1 MKLKHSLIA
10 VAAVMVATPVLAA
23 GQHGPKLDT
32 NGDGKVTQS
41 EFQAGRSA
49 QMLALDSNKD
59 GKLSRAEFAALGEQ
73 RAKAK
78 RERRADRMWS
88 RLDSDKDGVL
98 SRAEMDGAL
107 VARFQRMDADK
118 DGTLSGSELKPGR
131 DRKKVGL

>member
-1 MKLKHSLIA
+1 MKLNYTLIA
-10 VAAVMVATPVLAA
+10 VAAVMIATPVLAA
-23 GQHGPKLDT
+23 DQKGPKLDT
-32 NGDGKVTQS
+32 NGDGKVTQG

-59 GKLSRAEFAALGEQ
+59 GKLSRAEFAALGES

-78 RERRADRMWS
+78 RERRADHMWA
-88 RLDSDKDGVL
+88 RLDGDKDGVL

-107 VARFQRMDADK
+107 MARFQRMDADK
-118 DGTLSGSELKPGR
+118 DGALTGSELKPGR